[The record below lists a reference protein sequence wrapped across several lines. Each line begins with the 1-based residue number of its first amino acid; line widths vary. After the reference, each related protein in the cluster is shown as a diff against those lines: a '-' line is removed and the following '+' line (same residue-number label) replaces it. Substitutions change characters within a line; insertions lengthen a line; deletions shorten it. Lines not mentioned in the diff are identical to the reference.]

1 MFDDYGFVDGSFDTV
16 AADNDL
22 PVHLSAESLYGG
34 AAVAV
39 AIDPD
44 EPSLALITPIV
55 GMNASDDAHSLS
67 RVSSIEGD
75 SGQEIGAVYRE
86 GDGFSPGLVNDIVLL
101 ASRPATHSIYVNA
114 GLLFEAARM
123 FEVDQTVEICLTPS
137 DARILS
143 PNRKPWEALVIT
155 RAGGYAG
162 NVAVIAPV
170 SITNTGR
177 CGSSEASPNPESL
190 PAPFAPFN
198 PETLENGER
207 YRIAAKGKTEWSVV
221 TGVWDE
227 SAESFHRPG
236 DDTAW
241 LFDPLNPADI
251 PSVHCAYE
259 LTHSEI
265 KELLKDIPHRF
276 Y

>member
-1 MFDDYGFVDGSFDTV
+1 MFSDYGFVDGSFDSV
-16 AADNDL
+16 ATDNDL
-22 PVHLSAESLYGG
+22 PVHLAAESLYNG

-39 AIDPD
+39 AVNPD

-55 GMNASDDAHSLS
+55 GMSASDDAHSLEW
-67 RVSSIEGD
+67 VSSIEGD
-75 SGQEIGAVYRE
+75 SGQKIGAVYRE
-86 GDGFSPGLVNDIVLL
+86 GDGLSPGLVNDIVLL
-101 ASRPATHSIYVNA
+101 ASRPVTHSILVNA
-114 GLLFEAARM
+114 GLLFEALAM
-123 FEVDQTVEICLTPS
+123 FETDQTIEISFTPS
-137 DARILS
+137 DARHLS
-143 PNRKPWEALVIT
+143 PNRKPWEALVIA

-177 CGSSEASPNPESL
+177 CGSPEPNPETL
-190 PAPFAPFN
+190 PAPFMPFN
-198 PETLENGER
+198 PGSLENGER
-207 YRIAAKGKTEWSVV
+207 YVVAAKGKTEWSIV

-227 SAESFHRPG
+227 SAESFHRLG

-251 PSVHCAYE
+251 PSLHCAYD
-259 LTHSEI
+259 LMQSEVMD
-265 KELLKDIPHRF
+265 LLKGIPHRL

>member
-1 MFDDYGFVDGSFDTV
+1 MFSDYGFVDGLFDSV
-16 AADNDL
+16 ATDNDL
-22 PVHLSAESLYGG
+22 SVHLSAESLHDG

-44 EPSLALITPIV
+44 KPSLALITPIA
-55 GMNASDDAHSLS
+55 GMNASDDAHSLEW
-67 RVSSIEGD
+67 VSSIEGD
-75 SGQEIGAVYRE
+75 SGQKIGAVYRE

-101 ASRPATHSIYVNA
+101 ASRPVTHSIYVNA

-123 FEVDQTVEICLTPS
+123 FETDQAVEIGLVPS

-155 RAGGYAG
+155 RAGYAG

-170 SITNTGR
+170 STANTGR
-177 CGSSEASPNPESL
+177 CGIPEPNPETL
-190 PAPFAPFN
+190 PAPFVPFN
-198 PETLENGER
+198 PDSLENGER
-207 YRIAAKGKTEWSVV
+207 YRVAAKGKTEWSIV

-236 DDTAW
+236 DDTTW
-241 LFDPLNPADI
+241 LFDPLNPSDI
-251 PSVHCAYE
+251 PGVHCASDE
-259 LTHSEI
+259 WSLSEI

-276 Y
+276 D